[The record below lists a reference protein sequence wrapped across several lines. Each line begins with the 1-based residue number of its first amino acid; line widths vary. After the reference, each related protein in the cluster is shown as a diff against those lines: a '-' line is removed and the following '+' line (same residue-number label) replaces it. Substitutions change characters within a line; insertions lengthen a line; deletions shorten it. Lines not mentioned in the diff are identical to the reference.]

1 MARSQ
6 HAGRRTDTGRNT
18 PLKTPSTVDVAVAVL
33 WRPMAGSGSEILLT
47 RRPTGTHL
55 AGCWE
60 LPGGKLA
67 AGETPEAA
75 LRRELLE
82 EIGLEVGPLEPL
94 LGHQH
99 RYPDRTVWLHAML
112 ARVPP
117 GSTLTVPGGIEHRWV
132 PLPQLAEYDLPPA
145 NGPITA
151 ALIKR
156 LRNP

>member
-1 MARSQ
+1 MA
-6 HAGRRTDTGRNT
+6 T
-18 PLKTPSTVDVAVAVL
+18 
-33 WRPMAGSGSEILLT
+33 SGAEILLT
-47 RRPTGTHL
+47 RRPPGTHL

-67 AGETPEAA
+67 ADETPEAA

-82 EIGLEVGPLEPL
+82 EIGLEIGPLEPL
-94 LGHQH
+94 VSHEH
-99 RYPDRTVWLHAML
+99 RYPDRRVRLHAML

-117 GSTLTVPGGIEHRWV
+117 RSTLAVLGRIEHRWV
-132 PLPQLAEYDLPPA
+132 SLPQLAEYDLPPA

-156 LRNP
+156 LRNH